1 MPYKTGRDPEKD
13 AWYTAFF
20 IENHL
25 DHFAYPDK
33 VSNPEKV
40 RFMVYIVDDERYY
53 PCSDRMFESI
63 MNRTRSVFLQ
73 EKYNEVLQRVIEM
86 INRLVEVES
95 EREYLKALI
104 HIKYKHETRDE
115 IMIPSRL
122 EKRLI
127 NIFLHRTQIEDPFL
141 FEKELRNRR
150 MQLIMSTDAFNS
162 AIEMVAAESLPRPP
176 TTVSCLNAL
185 SARLK
190 ITRLLAL
197 TGDKRLWETD
207 KGLAYKA
214 SDYEKILERPFS
226 GNGVEA
232 FLDFLGIS
240 ENACT
245 HDNDCRRPKK
255 ILWLIDEVGEVLL
268 DMAVIRHI
276 ADLGHQIV
284 VALKDG
290 PLYTKV
296 AVQDAQADPGLQED
310 FSSVTWIRNPHL
322 GKNAL
327 LEILRSDQHIL
338 IISDGAQENLNLLLV
353 TTTFARVFKE
363 VDAVVSRG
371 QDQKRRLFYT
381 HFLFTRDVFS
391 IATEEDGNVVI
402 DFKPKHPEAVKFSHH
417 DLETKAQA
425 IISEMQKAKTNG
437 MTVMFYSGII
447 GSIPGRIRMA
457 KKIMSKTVADIR
469 NQSTMTLVINPSE
482 YFEQGMD
489 ADDLMYMWEIVQR
502 SGMIDIW
509 RFQTYEDIARA
520 FHRLNMKVPPEWVGK
535 DATFSTGCTKEMK
548 IALDVQRQY
557 PEMQI
562 IGPSIGRFTRRE
574 EYGVGMMYDHRLE
587 VRDRCQLIPD

>member
-1 MPYKTGRDPEKD
+1 MPYKLGEDPEKD

-25 DHFAYPDK
+25 DHLAYPDK
-33 VSNPEKV
+33 VSSPEKV
-40 RFMVYIVDDERYY
+40 RFMVYTVDDERYY

-63 MNRTRSVFLQ
+63 VNRTRSVFLQ

-86 INRLVEVES
+86 VSRLVEAEP

-127 NIFLHRTQIEDPFL
+127 NIFHHRTQIEDPFL
-141 FEKELRNRR
+141 FEKEIRNQR
-150 MQLIMSTDAFNS
+150 MQLIMSMEPFKN
-162 AIEMVAAESLPRPP
+162 AIESVGPEFLPEPP
-176 TTVSCLNAL
+176 TTVRCLNAL

-190 ITRLLAL
+190 IMRLLSL
-197 TGDKRLWETD
+197 TGEKKLWETD
-207 KGLAYKA
+207 AGANYQTQ
-214 SDYEKILERPFS
+214 DFEKILDRRFAGTGEEP
-226 GNGVEA
+226 

-240 ENACT
+240 EKACSQEYKQ
-245 HDNDCRRPKK
+245 PKK
-255 ILWLIDEVGEVLL
+255 ILWLIDEAGEVQL
-268 DMAVIRHI
+268 DMAVINHI
-276 ADLGHQIV
+276 AGLGHQIV
-284 VALKDG
+284 VALKEG
-290 PLYTKV
+290 HLYTKV
-296 AVQDAQADPGLQED
+296 AVPDAHTDPGLQDD
-310 FSSVTWIRNPHL
+310 FSGLTWIRDPHL

-327 LEILRSDQHIL
+327 LDILRSDQHIL
-338 IISDGAQENLNLLLV
+338 LLSDGTQENLNLLLT

-371 QDQKRRLFYT
+371 QDQKRRLFYS
-381 HFLFTRDVFS
+381 HFQFTRDVFS
-391 IATEEDGNVVI
+391 IATEENGTVTI
-402 DFKPKHPEAVKFSHH
+402 DFKPCHPDAVKFSHR
-417 DLETKAQA
+417 DLEKRAET
-425 IISEMQKAKTNG
+425 IISEMQQAKSKG

-447 GSIPGRIRMA
+447 GSIPGKIRMA
-457 KKIMSKTVADIR
+457 KKIMSKTVTDIR
-469 NQSTMTLVINPSE
+469 NQATMTLVINPSE

-502 SGMIDIW
+502 SGLIDIW

-520 FHRLNMKVPPEWVGK
+520 FHRMNMKVPPEWVGK

-548 IALDVQRQY
+548 IAIDVQRRY

-562 IGPSIGRFTRRE
+562 IGPSKERFTRRE
-574 EYGVGMMYDHRLE
+574 EYGVGKMYDHRLE